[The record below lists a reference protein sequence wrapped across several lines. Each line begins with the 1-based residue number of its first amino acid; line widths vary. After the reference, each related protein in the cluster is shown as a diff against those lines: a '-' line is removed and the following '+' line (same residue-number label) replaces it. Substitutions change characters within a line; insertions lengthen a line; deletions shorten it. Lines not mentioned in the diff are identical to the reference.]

1 MTGQTCG
8 KVFIYKAKR
17 GLLRRQQYRARIV
30 AGNGR
35 NMFVSS
41 EGYNNLAD
49 LEGVVERCFPGLP
62 VYKDWER

>member
-1 MTGQTCG
+1 MSEQCG
-8 KVFIYKAKR
+8 RVFIYKGKR
-17 GLLRRQQYRARIV
+17 SLFRRSQYRARIV

-35 NMFVSS
+35 NLFVSS

-49 LEGVVERCFPGLP
+49 LERVIGNCFPGLP

>member
-1 MTGQTCG
+1 MTEHTCG
-8 KVFIYKAKR
+8 RVFIYKAKR

-35 NMFVSS
+35 NLFVSS

-49 LEGVVERCFPGLP
+49 LEGVIARCFPGLP